1 MVKTMIEHELKGFAS
16 ALRSLAPLI
25 SKLNFEEKKNIVL
38 KAVIELRAISEEFY
52 TVFYTKDSAEQF
64 CNRFKKILEENP
76 QVKNLFG
83 SNNALEGFFVKTLD
97 EISDGTG
104 NVDIIIIED
113 EDGECVSD
121 IQVSLLCKTHWC
133 PVLKIY

>member
-1 MVKTMIEHELKGFAS
+1 MIEHELKGFAS

-38 KAVIELRAISEEFY
+38 KAIIELKATSEEFY

-64 CNRFKKILEENP
+64 VGRLKKILEENP

-83 SNNALEGFFVKTLD
+83 SNNPLEGFFVKTLD
-97 EISDGTG
+97 EIGDITG
-104 NVDIIIIED
+104 NLDMIIIED
-113 EDGECVSD
+113 EGGECISNTQ
-121 IQVSLLCKTHWC
+121 ISLLCKTYWC